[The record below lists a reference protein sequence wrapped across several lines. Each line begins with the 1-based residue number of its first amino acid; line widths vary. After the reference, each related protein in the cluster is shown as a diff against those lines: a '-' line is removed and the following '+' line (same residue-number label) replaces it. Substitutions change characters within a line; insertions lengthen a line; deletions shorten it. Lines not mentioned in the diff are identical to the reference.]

1 MNLQSSHSWLS
12 IHVAPIGLT
21 CQKCLTAVNT
31 KLSKIREE
39 IPASN
44 TCHSSRGRKFVRVM
58 KCIFWQEE
66 EALIDNEGSGDRD
79 PSNPPPPLV
88 PRLPLFRQRWFS
100 GRNYPVEG
108 DEDWQGRSC
117 GWQAGWE
124 RRQSVGAWQLF
135 WQTLPPSRFAG
146 APEFWLLPSQR
157 LVCVWFILQWTCCIN
172 RLIN

>member
-1 MNLQSSHSWLS
+1 MNLQSSHGWLS
-12 IHVAPIGLT
+12 IHVAPISLTDKTKISLT
-21 CQKCLTAVNT
+21 CEKCFTRMNT
-31 KLSKIREE
+31 KPSKIREE
-39 IPASN
+39 IPGSN
-44 TCHSSRGRKFVRVM
+44 TNRIMRFRSRDRKFVRVM

-79 PSNPPPPLV
+79 PSTPV

-117 GWQAGWE
+117 GWQAGRGDNPWGLDNYFGKT
-124 RRQSVGAWQLF
+124 V
-135 WQTLPPSRFAG
+135 PPSRFAG

-157 LVCVWFILQWTCCIN
+157 LVCV
-172 RLIN
+172 